1 MTTAALMAA
10 CTGKNEWTVNG
21 QIEGADGQTLLLEA
35 STNGRWYA
43 LDSVNLPK
51 SGNFTISHQAAG
63 YPDIYRLRLADKTLY
78 FPIDSIETVTVVSRA
93 DAFDKEYTLDGSDA
107 AQRLMSVD
115 RQLMAAL
122 AGNSDGGIHAD
133 SVLKREL
140 AKIMLADPAGIVSY
154 YILNKKLNG
163 KPLYDPAN
171 KTDIRIIG
179 AVANAFD
186 QYRPNDPRTAY
197 LKRLFLSSRQ
207 PSSIQS
213 VMAEEVPLIDISLYD
228 DKGRQQKLSE
238 AAAANKVVVLNFTV
252 YGAEAAPAYN
262 IALNKAYERF
272 HDRGMTIYQ
281 VSVDPDEYVWKQA
294 AKTLPW
300 ITVYNP
306 STTSAENLLKY
317 NVTTIPTTFI
327 VANGEI
333 TERVDDIATLQQAIG
348 RYL

>member
-1 MTTAALMAA
+1 
-10 CTGKNEWTVNG
+10 
-21 QIEGADGQTLLLEA
+21 
-35 STNGRWYA
+35 
-43 LDSVNLPK
+43 
-51 SGNFTISHQAAG
+51 
-63 YPDIYRLRLADKTLY
+63 
-78 FPIDSIETVTVVSRA
+78 
-93 DAFDKEYTLDGSDA
+93 
-107 AQRLMSVD
+107 
-115 RQLMAAL
+115 
-122 AGNSDGGIHAD
+122 
-133 SVLKREL
+133 
-140 AKIMLADPAGIVSY
+140 MLADPAGIVSY

-163 KPLYDPAN
+163 KPLYDPTN

-207 PSSIQS
+207 PSATQT
-213 VMAEEVPLIDISLYD
+213 VTAEEVPLIDILLYD
-228 DKGRQQKLSE
+228 DKGQMQKLSD

-262 IALNKAYERF
+262 IELNKAYERF

-294 AKTLPW
+294 ARTLPW

-306 STTSAENLLKY
+306 STASAENLLKY
-317 NVTTIPTTFI
+317 NVTALPTTFI

-333 TERVDDIATLQQAIG
+333 AERVDDITTLQQSLA